1 MGRWKFLKKGE
12 ALGRHI
18 LVEAYDC
25 DYHALDNIKELQQ
38 AMITAAEAAG
48 ATVVDAAFRKF
59 EPHGVSGVLVISESH
74 LTIHTW
80 PEFGYAA
87 IDLFTCGCNA
97 DPWKA
102 FEHLSSYL
110 QSSRTTTIEMQR
122 GHILPRSA
130 DRGEMALV
138 EGSGNSQIKTKT
150 SQAG

>member
-1 MGRWKFLKKGE
+1 MKQNG

-25 DYHALDNIKELQQ
+25 DPSALDDILGLERSMKE
-38 AMITAAEAAG
+38 AAEAAG
-48 ATVVDAAFRKF
+48 ATVVESAFRKF

-102 FEHLSSYL
+102 FERLSSYL
-110 QSSRTTTIEMQR
+110 GSSRTTSIEILR
-122 GHILPRSA
+122 GHI
-130 DRGEMALV
+130 
-138 EGSGNSQIKTKT
+138 SGVD
-150 SQAG
+150 A

>member
-1 MGRWKFLKKGE
+1 MKQNG

-25 DYHALDNIKELQQ
+25 DPSALDDILGLERSMKE
-38 AMITAAEAAG
+38 AAEAAG
-48 ATVVDAAFRKF
+48 ATVVESAFRKF

-102 FEHLSSYL
+102 FERLSSSL
-110 QSSRTTTIEMQR
+110 GSSRTTSIEILR
-122 GHILPRSA
+122 GHI
-130 DRGEMALV
+130 
-138 EGSGNSQIKTKT
+138 SGVD
-150 SQAG
+150 A

>member
-1 MGRWKFLKKGE
+1 MKKSE

-25 DYHALDNIKELQQ
+25 DYYALDNIKELQQ

-80 PEFGYAA
+80 PEYGYAA

-102 FEHLSSYL
+102 FDHLSAYL
-110 QSSRTTTIEMQR
+110 QSSRTTTIEIQR
-122 GHILPRSA
+122 GHIPTQRKEREL
-130 DRGEMALV
+130 ALV
-138 EGSGNSQIKTKT
+138 NNDAGFQKKFKTG
-150 SQAG
+150 QAG

>member
-1 MGRWKFLKKGE
+1 VGRWESLKQNG

-25 DYHALDNIKELQQ
+25 DPSALDDILGLERSMKE
-38 AMITAAEAAG
+38 AAEAAG
-48 ATVVDAAFRKF
+48 ATVVESAFRKF

-102 FEHLSSYL
+102 FERLSSYL
-110 QSSRTTTIEMQR
+110 GSSRTTSIEILR
-122 GHILPRSA
+122 GHI
-130 DRGEMALV
+130 
-138 EGSGNSQIKTKT
+138 SGVD
-150 SQAG
+150 A

>member
-1 MGRWKFLKKGE
+1 LLKNGE
-12 ALGRHI
+12 SLGRHI

-25 DYHALDNIKELQQ
+25 DREALDNIGELQE
-38 AMITAAEAAG
+38 AMEPAAEKAG
-48 ATVVDAAFRKF
+48 ATVVESAFRKF
-59 EPHGVSGVLVISESH
+59 QPHGISGVLVISESH

-110 QSSRTTTIEMQR
+110 KSSRTTSIEIQR
-122 GHILPRSA
+122 GCISTGSEGAINSILPKESA
-130 DRGEMALV
+130 MALD
-138 EGSGNSQIKTKT
+138 
-150 SQAG
+150 

>member
-1 MGRWKFLKKGE
+1 LKQNG

-25 DYHALDNIKELQQ
+25 DPSALDDILGLEQSMKE
-38 AMITAAEAAG
+38 AAEAAG
-48 ATVVDAAFRKF
+48 ATVVESAFRKF

-102 FEHLSSYL
+102 FERLSSYL
-110 QSSRTTTIEMQR
+110 GSSRTTSIEILR
-122 GHILPRSA
+122 GHI
-130 DRGEMALV
+130 
-138 EGSGNSQIKTKT
+138 SGPD
-150 SQAG
+150 A

>member
-1 MGRWKFLKKGE
+1 MKKSE

-25 DYHALDNIKELQQ
+25 DYYALDNIKELQQ

-59 EPHGVSGVLVISESH
+59 EPHRVSGVLVISESH

-80 PEFGYAA
+80 PEYGYAA

-102 FEHLSSYL
+102 FDHLSAYL
-110 QSSRTTTIEMQR
+110 QSSRTTTIEIQR
-122 GHILPRSA
+122 GHIAPQLKERELTLVNDDA
-130 DRGEMALV
+130 DF
-138 EGSGNSQIKTKT
+138 QKQFKTG
-150 SQAG
+150 QAG

>member
-1 MGRWKFLKKGE
+1 LLKKGE

-25 DYHALDNIKELQQ
+25 DYQALDNIKDLQQ

-102 FEHLSSYL
+102 FEHLTAYL
-110 QSSRTTTIEMQR
+110 HSSRTTTIEIQR
-122 GHILPRSA
+122 GQIT
-130 DRGEMALV
+130 DRIREREFVLLDETDELKQNIRTG
-138 EGSGNSQIKTKT
+138 
-150 SQAG
+150 QAG

>member
-1 MGRWKFLKKGE
+1 MKQNG

-25 DYHALDNIKELQQ
+25 DPSALDDILGLERSMKE
-38 AMITAAEAAG
+38 AAEAAG
-48 ATVVDAAFRKF
+48 ATVVESAFRKF

-102 FEHLSSYL
+102 FERLSSYL
-110 QSSRTTTIEMQR
+110 GTSRTTSIEILR
-122 GHILPRSA
+122 GHI
-130 DRGEMALV
+130 
-138 EGSGNSQIKTKT
+138 SGVD
-150 SQAG
+150 A

>member
-1 MGRWKFLKKGE
+1 MKKGE

-25 DYHALDNIKELQQ
+25 DYYALDNIKGLQQ

-48 ATVVDAAFRKF
+48 ATVVDSAFRKF

-80 PEFGYAA
+80 PEYGYAA

-102 FEHLSSYL
+102 FDHLSAYL
-110 QSSRTTTIEMQR
+110 QSSRTTTIEIQR
-122 GHILPRSA
+122 GHIVPGVKEREL
-130 DRGEMALV
+130 ALV
-138 EGSGNSQIKTKT
+138 SDDEGFRKNFKTG
-150 SQAG
+150 QAG